1 MNARRSILLGL
12 WDTAGSERYTSMSR
26 MFYRGAMAAIVCYD
40 VTDEKTW
47 DKVKFWAGEVT
58 RFEEDCKVYIVGNK
72 LDLVVTFI
80 LINTVSKLLGC
91 N

>member
-1 MNARRSILLGL
+1 
-12 WDTAGSERYTSMSR
+12 MSR

-58 RFEEDCKVYIVGNK
+58 RFEEDFKVYIVGNK

-80 LINTVSKLLGC
+80 LINIGALVTFRGTLGKSWQHLGRIGS
-91 N
+91 